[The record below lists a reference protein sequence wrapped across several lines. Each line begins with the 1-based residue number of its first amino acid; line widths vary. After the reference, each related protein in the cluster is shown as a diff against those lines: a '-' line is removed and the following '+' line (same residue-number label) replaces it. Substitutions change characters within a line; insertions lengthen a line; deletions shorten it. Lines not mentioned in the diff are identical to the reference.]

1 MCLEYLY
8 PHLEYE
14 KNSYNQQ
21 ARDNPMKKVGKIYVY
36 HFTEEDIQMASRHM
50 KGVSHGKLKLKS
62 HLVE

>member
-1 MCLEYLY
+1 
-8 PHLEYE
+8 
-14 KNSYNQQ
+14 
-21 ARDNPMKKVGKIYVY
+21 MKKVGKIYVY